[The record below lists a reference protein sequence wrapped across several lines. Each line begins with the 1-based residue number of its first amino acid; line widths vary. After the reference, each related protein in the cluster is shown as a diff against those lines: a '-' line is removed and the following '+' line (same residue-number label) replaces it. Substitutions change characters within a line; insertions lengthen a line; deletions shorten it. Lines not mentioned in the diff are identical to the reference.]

1 MKTFLKDFKKT
12 LNDAVKRLQSL
23 DDEQSRIPKTPG
35 KWSAKQIVG
44 HLIDSAANNHQ
55 RFVRAQFTDDLV
67 FPGYQQEDWVRV
79 QQYEAENWFELIRL
93 WKSYNRHIIHI
104 VHCIPPVILTK
115 PRIPHNLHQIAWKTV
130 PENEPATLDYFIRD
144 YVGHLKNHLEQIWS
158 QYKI

>member
-1 MKTFLKDFKKT
+1 MKAFLDDFNKT

-23 DDEQSRIPKTPG
+23 DEIQSQTPQPPD
-35 KWSAKQIVG
+35 KWSAKQIIG

-55 RFVRAQFTDDLV
+55 RFVRAQFNDDLV
-67 FPGYQQEDWVRV
+67 FPGYQQEDWVKA

-104 VHCIPPVILTK
+104 VHHIPAGILTK
-115 PRIPHNLHQIAWKTV
+115 QRSKHNLHQIAWKKV
-130 PENEPATLDYFIRD
+130 PEGEPVTLDYFIRD
-144 YVGHLKNHLEQIWS
+144 YVGHLKNHLEQIWT